1 MTAYTIDGAIRTR
14 SLLAPLACAGLLAA
28 GPVARAAPLTLYA
41 AGSLNT
47 ALTTVANDFTAATG
61 TPVTTNFLSSG
72 TLRQQIEAG
81 ARPDV
86 FASADI
92 GNPAALQAEGLAG
105 PVVNFAS
112 NRIVAVVRSNEGI
125 TQANLLASLLNPSVR
140 VGTST
145 PILDPQGDY
154 EEQVFANADA
164 LVPGAKATLD
174 AKAQRLTAGPT
185 SPPVPAGQNALVY
198 FLDTPGAAATTDVF
212 LNYYTSAI
220 AAVALDPNLTEIDL
234 PANLAVSAEYGET
247 IINGAQEPGAA
258 ALESY
263 LLSPTAQAVLAANG
277 FGPPASAAAVP
288 EPASMAVLGMALAGV
303 AAARRRLEVS

>member
-1 MTAYTIDGAIRTR
+1 MTATTLPGSLRSRTAL
-14 SLLAPLACAGLLAA
+14 SASVAFAVLLAA
-28 GPVARAAPLTLYA
+28 QAAHAVPLTLDA
-41 AGSLNT
+41 AGSLSA

-61 TPVTTNFLSSG
+61 MPVTTNFLSSG

-112 NRIVAVVRSNEGI
+112 NRIVAVVRANEGI
-125 TQANLLASLLNPSVR
+125 TSANLLATLLNPSVR

-164 LVPGAKATLD
+164 LSPGAKATLD

-198 FLDTPGAAATTDVF
+198 FLDTTNTTDVF
-212 LNYYTSAI
+212 LNYYTSAV
-220 AAVALDPNLTEIDL
+220 AAVALDPSLQEIDL
-234 PANLAVSAEYGET
+234 PANLAVSAQYGET
-247 IINGAQEPGAA
+247 IINGAQEPGAT
-258 ALESY
+258 ALENY
-263 LLSPTAQAVLAANG
+263 LLSPTAQSVLAANG
-277 FGPPASAAAVP
+277 FGPPAPVP
-288 EPASMAVLGMALAGV
+288 EPASMAMLGLAV
-303 AAARRRLEVS
+303 AGLLAVRLRPA

>member
-1 MTAYTIDGAIRTR
+1 MSASWTAGECR
-14 SLLAPLACAGLLAA
+14 PLYVVKVSGTAVHRQAFPIWNLAA
-28 GPVARAAPLTLYA
+28 SLTA
-41 AGSLNT
+41 
-47 ALTTVANDFTAATG
+47 ALTTVASDFTAATG
-61 TPVTTNFLSSG
+61 APVATKFLSSG

-112 NRIVAVVRSNEGI
+112 NRIVAVVRGSEGI
-125 TQANLLASLLNPSVR
+125 TQASLLASLLNPAVR

-198 FLDTPGAAATTDVF
+198 FLDTTNATDVF

-220 AAVALDPNLTEIDL
+220 AAVALDPGLTEIDL

-247 IINGAQEPGAA
+247 IISGAQPGAA

-263 LLSPTAQAVLAANG
+263 LLTPDAQAVLAANG
-277 FGPPASAAAVP
+277 FGPPATAAVP
-288 EPASMAVLGMALAGV
+288 EPAGLAVLGMALAGL
-303 AAARRRLEVS
+303 AAARRRRGPS

>member
-1 MTAYTIDGAIRTR
+1 MTACTADAVTR
-14 SLLAPLACAGLLAA
+14 PRALLAVAAYAVLLS
-28 GPVARAAPLTLYA
+28 AAPAAQAAPISLYA
-41 AGSLNT
+41 AGSLT
-47 ALTTVANDFTAATG
+47 AALTTVANDFTAATG

-125 TQANLLASLLNPSVR
+125 TQSNLLGSLLNPSVR

-198 FLDTPGAAATTDVF
+198 FLDTPGAVATTDVF

-220 AAVALDPNLTEIDL
+220 AAVSLDPNLAIVDL

-277 FGPPASAAAVP
+277 FGPPAPTTVP
-288 EPASMAVLGMALAGV
+288 EPASMAVLGMAV
-303 AAARRRLEVS
+303 ASLVAARRRREPS

>member
-1 MTAYTIDGAIRTR
+1 MRGQHDSTPANAAIRPR
-14 SLLAPLACAGLLAA
+14 ALLDSAACAALLSAA
-28 GPVARAAPLTLYA
+28 TAAQAAPLTLYA
-41 AGSLNT
+41 AGSLNA
-47 ALTTVANDFTAATG
+47 ALTTVTNDFTAATG
-61 TPVTTNFLSSG
+61 TPVATNFLSSG

-86 FASADI
+86 FASADV

-105 PVVNFAS
+105 PVINFAS

-125 TQANLLASLLNPSVR
+125 NQANLLTSLLNPAVR

-145 PILDPQGDY
+145 PVFDPQGDY
-154 EEQVFANADA
+154 EEQVFADADA

-198 FLDTPGAAATTDVF
+198 FLDTTNKTDVF

-247 IINGAQEPGAA
+247 IIPGAQEPGAA
-258 ALESY
+258 ALENY
-263 LLSPTAQAVLAANG
+263 LLSPDAQAVLAANG
-277 FGPPASAAAVP
+277 FGQPAPVP
-288 EPASMAVLGMALAGV
+288 EPASMVVLGMALARLT
-303 AAARRRLEVS
+303 AMRRREPS